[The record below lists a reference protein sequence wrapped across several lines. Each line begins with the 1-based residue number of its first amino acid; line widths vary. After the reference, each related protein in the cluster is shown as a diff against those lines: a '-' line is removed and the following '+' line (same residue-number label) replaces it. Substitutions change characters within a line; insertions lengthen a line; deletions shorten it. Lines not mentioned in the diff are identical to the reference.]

1 MVILSTDRKLILGSN
16 SPRRRELLGM
26 LVDDFTVAAV
36 KNVEEIYPADTP
48 ADDVPVYLSRLK
60 ADAYKADL
68 RPDELLITA
77 DTVVIHGAD
86 ILGKPHDVAD
96 ARSILHLLSDDDH
109 RVVTGVTLTDINHQS
124 SFATTTEVHFDR
136 LSDEEIDSY
145 IANCRPFDK
154 AGAYGIQEWIG
165 AKGISSIHGCYY
177 NVMGLPLH
185 DLYHALRRF

>member
-77 DTVVIHGAD
+77 DTVVIHG
-86 ILGKPHDVAD
+86 
-96 ARSILHLLSDDDH
+96 
-109 RVVTGVTLTDINHQS
+109 
-124 SFATTTEVHFDR
+124 
-136 LSDEEIDSY
+136 
-145 IANCRPFDK
+145 
-154 AGAYGIQEWIG
+154 
-165 AKGISSIHGCYY
+165 
-177 NVMGLPLH
+177 
-185 DLYHALRRF
+185 